1 MKGDSERASD
11 KRRFNMAMTLVGLD
25 HILPANLPACL
36 PACLPV
42 FVCMC
47 MCMCMCMCKCVCVC
61 VCYVVAFGQRFSI
74 LAASP
79 VDGPHRHVHVLAR
92 HRKEQVL
99 RRPHKRYA
107 FAMQ

>member
-25 HILPANLPACL
+25 HILPACL

-47 MCMCMCMCKCVCVC
+47 MVDVYVCVCVCVFC

-79 VDGPHRHVHVLAR
+79 VGGPHRHVHVLAR
-92 HRKEQVL
+92 HSKEQVL
-99 RRPHKRYA
+99 RRPHKRCA